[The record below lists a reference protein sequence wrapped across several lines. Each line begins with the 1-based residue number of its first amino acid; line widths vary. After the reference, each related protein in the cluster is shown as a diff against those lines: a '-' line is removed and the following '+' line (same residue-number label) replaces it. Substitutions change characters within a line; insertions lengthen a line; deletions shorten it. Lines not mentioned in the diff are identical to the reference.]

1 VLVHVGFDNYV
12 AADRVLAIITPGSAP
27 VKRLIHQAAE
37 AGHLVDM
44 TAGRKV
50 KAVLVLDNGHLAL
63 IALHPETIASRM
75 DALHPTR
82 LATATPGPE
91 TEKPETPA

>member
-1 VLVHVGFDNYV
+1 MLVHVGFDNYV
-12 AADRVLAIITPGSAP
+12 AADRVLAIVAPSSAP

-75 DALHPTR
+75 EATHPTR
-82 LATATPGPE
+82 LATTTSCPE
-91 TEKPETPA
+91 TEKAETPM